1 MPHAAVRDCARRM
14 MIVQLKYATA
24 RSGSDAALAHSDVS
38 AAVGTPGTFHEP
50 SMVFF
55 EENLRPGGTNGY
67 TTSWGTNAHGKLAG
81 CPPSAH

>member
-1 MPHAAVRDCARRM
+1 M
-14 MIVQLKYATA
+14 QLKYATA
-24 RSGSDAALAHSDVS
+24 RSGPDAALIDPDSPLATT
-38 AAVGTPGTFHEP
+38 APFRFHQP